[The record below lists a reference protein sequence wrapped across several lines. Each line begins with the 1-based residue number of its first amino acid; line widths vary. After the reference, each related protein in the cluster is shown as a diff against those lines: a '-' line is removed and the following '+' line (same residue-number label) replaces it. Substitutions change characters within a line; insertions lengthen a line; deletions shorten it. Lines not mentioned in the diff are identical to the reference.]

1 MPKVAYT
8 EEDRQRIRSTL
19 ISLALKRIAEQG
31 VQHTTVEQIY
41 KEAGIS
47 RTFFYTFFSTKE
59 ELVVEAIYY
68 QQPKILAYACSL
80 MKDPSL
86 SWRAGVERFL
96 YSCCYGEKNGIA
108 ILTPQDQKTLFR
120 GMSFEES
127 CIFRQKQSGLFGK
140 LLEIF
145 GIKPDRE
152 KINLFTNISLLAM
165 ILRSATAESMP
176 LLVPET
182 VDQTVSF
189 QIEAILNELE
199 KMRDQQPYDP

>member
-19 ISLALKRIAEQG
+19 VSLALKRIAEQG

-47 RTFFYTFFSTKE
+47 RTFFYSFFPNKE
-59 ELVVEAIYY
+59 ELVVEAIYC
-68 QQPKILAYACSL
+68 QQPRILAYARSL
-80 MKDPSL
+80 MEEPSL
-86 SWRAGVERFL
+86 SWREGVERFL

-120 GMSFEES
+120 GLNFEGS
-127 CIFRQKQSGLFGK
+127 CTFRKKQTKLFGD

-145 GIKPDRE
+145 GIKPNRDR
-152 KINLFTNISLLAM
+152 INLFTNISLLAM

-176 LLVPET
+176 LLVPEA

-189 QIEAILNELE
+189 QIQAILNELE
-199 KMRDQQPYDP
+199 KMRQQEPSCP